1 MEPIINPMNVLCR
14 AADLT
19 AQGARFL
26 ESDEFDEAFNFF
38 TRALDIVVQTETTFL
53 VPQQAKNLLL
63 ELHDIDETLKGL
75 PPHKSLDINK
85 RPHIYNS
92 SAFFVY
98 DEPLLFAP
106 EAQLNW
112 SFLAFYKAVLL
123 FDIALVLH
131 KKSNCVDAWYVY
143 RALHFYELCLEC
155 CKDCHRHPSC
165 LEISAA
171 ALNNKAHIYFEHCE
185 YSTARMVLDNLLVT
199 MIFTHGRPLEFEE
212 KNTQGILF
220 NLYML
225 RMPTTA
231 QTA

>member
-1 MEPIINPMNVLCR
+1 MEPIDPMTVLCR

-19 AQGARFL
+19 AEGAQFL
-26 ESDEFDEAFNFF
+26 ESNDFDEAYNFF
-38 TRALDIVVQTETTFL
+38 TRAYDIVVQAEATFL
-53 VPQQAKNLLL
+53 APKQTKSLML
-63 ELHDIDETLKGL
+63 ELRDIDEILKGL
-75 PPHKSLDINK
+75 PQD
-85 RPHIYNS
+85 RPVDSNIILRNYNN

-98 DEPLLFAP
+98 DEPLLFVP
-106 EAQLNW
+106 ETQLNW

-131 KKSNCVDAWYVY
+131 KKSNCVDAWSVY
-143 RALHFYELCLEC
+143 RALHFYELSLEYC
-155 CKDCHRHPSC
+155 NDCPNHPSC

-185 YSTARMVLDNLLVT
+185 YPTARTVLDALLVT

-212 KNTQGILF
+212 KNTQGVLF

-225 RMPTTA
+225 RMPTSA